1 MAHINKHRM
10 RTNADFIVCSFLISK
25 KWVTTSIINQRI
37 TFRNRLPF
45 FFCHHI
51 IAHHGYYFGR
61 SNVYQTLHLRN
72 HLENCFEQN
81 YLKTDFTAFFLPS
94 SISFIHYFLKL
105 PDVGTFF
112 DAQNEVITT
121 LDVVKKRCYDDTKK
135 TGNRYLMISLVQ
147 HRCIS
152 VTFCAQ

>member
-45 FFCHHI
+45 FFCHNI
-51 IAHHGYYFGR
+51 IAHHGYYFWR
-61 SNVYQTLHLRN
+61 YNVYQTIYLRN

-81 YLKTDFTAFFLPS
+81 YLKNRFYGFLFAFFHFFYTL
-94 SISFIHYFLKL
+94 FFKL
-105 PDVGTFF
+105 PDVVCYLLWCVERSH
-112 DAQNEVITT
+112 NYSRCCE
-121 LDVVKKRCYDDTKK
+121 KRCYDDTKK

-147 HRCIS
+147 QRCIS
-152 VTFCAQ
+152 VTFYA

>member
-94 SISFIHYFLKL
+94 SISFIHYFLSYQML
-105 PDVGTFF
+105 YVTFF

-121 LDVVKKRCYDDTKK
+121 LDVVKKD
-135 TGNRYLMISLVQ
+135 LMMIQ
-147 HRCIS
+147 RKREIDI
-152 VTFCAQ
+152 